1 MSKSRKHDKF
11 WNRLTL
17 GQTPPSGRKE
27 NGASHSQ
34 GSQAPPTELSTAI
47 SPSTPILTSAVG
59 QNSTPDTVG
68 VHTPS
73 PHHPTAQPPLNEH
86 FGDTVVGA
94 SLKPG
99 STSQRGPI
107 PGTGTNNDAVRTT
120 PTSSTGPQSLWAK
133 AISQLDLQ
141 ERETL
146 RGFIEADT
154 QDMASILESTRNE
167 TRRIVDT
174 NRERAWK
181 ITVRGEDLVLRDVG
195 MKILQ
200 WVDGFKEIGDI
211 AAQLDP
217 VHAALPWALFRFLLQ
232 VGSNTLHIL
241 IEQKTN
247 ALVDLRE

>member
-1 MSKSRKHDKF
+1 
-11 WNRLTL
+11 
-17 GQTPPSGRKE
+17 
-27 NGASHSQ
+27 
-34 GSQAPPTELSTAI
+34 
-47 SPSTPILTSAVG
+47 
-59 QNSTPDTVG
+59 
-68 VHTPS
+68 
-73 PHHPTAQPPLNEH
+73 
-86 FGDTVVGA
+86 
-94 SLKPG
+94 
-99 STSQRGPI
+99 
-107 PGTGTNNDAVRTT
+107 
-120 PTSSTGPQSLWAK
+120 
-133 AISQLDLQ
+133 LQ

-200 WVDGFKEIGDI
+200 WVDRFKEIGDI

-232 VGSNTLHIL
+232 VGSNIWHVL
-241 IEQKTN
+241 IEQTN
-247 ALVDLRE
+247 APVGLRE

>member
-1 MSKSRKHDKF
+1 MF
-11 WNRLTL
+11 WSCLRL
-17 GQTPPSGRKE
+17 GQTPPSRRKE
-27 NGASHSQ
+27 KGASH
-34 GSQAPPTELSTAI
+34 SQAPPTELSTEI
-47 SPSTPILTSAVG
+47 SPNTPIPTSVVG
-59 QNSTPDTVG
+59 QNSTSDTVR

-73 PHHPTAQPPLNEH
+73 PHHPIAEPPLNGH
-86 FGDTVVGA
+86 FGNTVV
-94 SLKPG
+94 
-99 STSQRGPI
+99 T
-107 PGTGTNNDAVRTT
+107 PGTGTNSDAVRTT
-120 PTSSTGPQSLWAK
+120 PTGSTGPQSLWAK
-133 AISQLDLQ
+133 AISQLDLH

-211 AAQLDP
+211 AAQFDP
-217 VHAALPWALFRFLLQ
+217 VHAALPWALFKFLLQ
-232 VGSNTLHIL
+232 VGSNTWHLL
-241 IEQKTN
+241 IEQ
-247 ALVDLRE
+247 AD

>member
-1 MSKSRKHDKF
+1 MFLSRLGWGQTSRKRDMF
-11 WNRLTL
+11 LSRLGW
-17 GQTPPSGRKE
+17 GQTSRKE
-27 NGASHSQ
+27 KGTSRSQ
-34 GSQAPPTELSTAI
+34 GSQAPPPELSTAI
-47 SPSTPILTSAVG
+47 SLSTPILTSVIG
-59 QNSTPDTVG
+59 QNSTSDTAG

-73 PHHPTAQPPLNEH
+73 PHHPTAQPPSKEH
-86 FGDTVVGA
+86 FGNTVV
-94 SLKPG
+94 
-99 STSQRGPI
+99 T
-107 PGTGTNNDAVRTT
+107 PGTGTNSGAVRTT

-146 RGFIEADT
+146 RGFIEANT

-200 WVDGFKEIGDI
+200 WVDGIKEIGDI
-211 AAQLDP
+211 AVQFDP
-217 VHAALPWALFRFLLQ
+217 VHAALPWALFKFLLQ
-232 VGSNTLHIL
+232 VGSNTWHLL
-241 IEQKTN
+241 IEQLT
-247 ALVDLRE
+247 LQ